1 MDIKYKELSLFYKN
15 LWWLLDSDLNLAMKK
30 YSDSEKR
37 KKEKEFINVIDK
49 IINFIESFPKEDS
62 NREKW
67 KIRGNIFVEKIISME
82 GIFKLGILDKEMKDS
97 FIKSTKEFIKAAK
110 NFDSKIS
117 YEDIG
122 QAMRNV
128 WIVNMLQQAFNSK
141 IQFSNAIFGYSMLY
155 PYTDNYLDNINI
167 SKLEK
172 RNFNNRFAKKL
183 DGEEVDFINEHE
195 EKVYRLLKYIESEFD
210 RNLYP
215 EVYNSLKLIHEGQIH
230 SLNQQ
235 DYKSIPYE
243 KDILGIS
250 IEKGGASVIA
260 DGYLVTGKMD
270 NKEELFSYGYGFLLQ
285 LCDDLQD
292 IRVDKENNHITLM
305 SQLAGNYKLDSLANK
320 LINLTENIVN
330 NAECFKCKNS
340 KELKDLIKS
349 NCIYM
354 ILFAVVDNKEY
365 FSERYIDN
373 VTEYLPFSLE
383 YCNNIRFK
391 IENKFKMLKSN
402 YNGVELEEILL
413 YFIS

>member
-49 IINFIESFPKEDS
+49 IINFIESFPKEES

-260 DGYLVTGKMD
+260 D
-270 NKEELFSYGYGFLLQ
+270 
-285 LCDDLQD
+285 D
-292 IRVDKENNHITLM
+292 I
-305 SQLAGNYKLDSLANK
+305 
-320 LINLTENIVN
+320 
-330 NAECFKCKNS
+330 
-340 KELKDLIKS
+340 
-349 NCIYM
+349 
-354 ILFAVVDNKEY
+354 
-365 FSERYIDN
+365 
-373 VTEYLPFSLE
+373 
-383 YCNNIRFK
+383 
-391 IENKFKMLKSN
+391 
-402 YNGVELEEILL
+402 
-413 YFIS
+413 